1 MRVSVMKR
9 RYQREEYT
17 RNRGMILS
25 FLASSPLRYKELKG
39 LSSLSDAVL
48 SKHLKKLMDE
58 KLIRR
63 VIRGEDR
70 RAAYAI
76 TSDGLKALKILI
88 RTRKRKLTEELIEI
102 ERTLRSLK
110 HN

>member
-1 MRVSVMKR
+1 M
-9 RYQREEYT
+9 

-25 FLASSPLRYKELKG
+25 FLASSPMRYRELKE

-58 KLIRR
+58 NLISK
-63 VIRGEDR
+63 VIREEDH

-76 TSDGLKALKILI
+76 TSDGVKALKILM
-88 RTRKRKLTEELIEI
+88 RKRKQRLNEELMEI

>member
-1 MRVSVMKR
+1 
-9 RYQREEYT
+9 
-17 RNRGMILS
+17 MIL
-25 FLASSPLRYKELKG
+25 FLITSSPLRYKELKE

-58 KLIRR
+58 NLIRR
-63 VIRGEDR
+63 VIRGEDQ
-70 RAAYAI
+70 RAAYII
-76 TSDGLKALKILI
+76 TSDGLKALKILM
-88 RTRKRKLTEELIEI
+88 RKRKRKLMEELTEI

>member
-1 MRVSVMKR
+1 
-9 RYQREEYT
+9 
-17 RNRGMILS
+17 MILS
-25 FLASSPLRYKELKG
+25 FLASSPMRYRELKE

-58 KLIRR
+58 KLICR

-76 TSDGLKALKILI
+76 TSDGLKALKILM

>member
-1 MRVSVMKR
+1 
-9 RYQREEYT
+9 
-17 RNRGMILS
+17 MILS

-48 SKHLKKLMDE
+48 SKHLKKLIDE
-58 KLIRR
+58 KLICR
-63 VIRGEDR
+63 VIREEDR

-76 TSDGLKALKILI
+76 TSDGVEALRILI
-88 RTRKRKLTEELIEI
+88 ETRKRKLTEELMEI
-102 ERTLRSLK
+102 KRTLRSLK